1 MQGAQGKYFKTENWL
16 ELGKACDPLFT
27 VVIQQGEDLE
37 ASLER
42 QTLLVFFSLLISESF
57 I

>member
-1 MQGAQGKYFKTENWL
+1 MQGAQGKYFKTGNWL